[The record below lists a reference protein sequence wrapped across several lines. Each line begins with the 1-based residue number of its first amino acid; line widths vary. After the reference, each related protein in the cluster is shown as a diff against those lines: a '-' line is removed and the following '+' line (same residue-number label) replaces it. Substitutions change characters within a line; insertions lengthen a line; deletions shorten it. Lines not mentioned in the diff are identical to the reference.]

1 MNMIPNLL
9 IVDDLKSNLY
19 LLETIL
25 KKSDAN
31 LIKASSGFE
40 ALEKTKGIKIALA
53 ILDVMMPG
61 MSGFELAVKLN
72 EERIDDKIPVLFL
85 TANDGGE
92 TEVFK
97 GYDSGAVD
105 YIIKPINSHILVSK
119 VKVFLDLFNQRQ
131 LIIRDAD
138 SLKRSADELT
148 KVNEAL
154 KKSEEKYRS
163 YIDNAPNGVF
173 VVDESGR
180 YLEVNNATC
189 SITGYLKKEL
199 LTMSAYDIVLNKTQ
213 NNGPDLFL
221 SYFNTDKTKA
231 DLRFKHKNGSIR
243 WWSVESVKLA
253 ENRFLCFSQ
262 DITEK
267 KRVDEELQNSL
278 EQLHQLTQYIE
289 KVREEER
296 LAISHELHDD
306 LGQAL
311 TAVRIDLGIIKQMIS
326 DNHVILKI
334 NDISQ
339 LVKNTIITVQRLTAK
354 LRPQIIDD
362 LGLGAAIEWYTKEFA
377 TRNKIQ
383 IFLHLDP
390 GLSISA
396 DTSLT
401 IFRIMQESLTN
412 ISRYAKA
419 SRTDIWLSKDG
430 DNIIFKISDNGIG
443 ITEDEIKSRKSF
455 GIIGMKERV
464 ASLGG
469 SFKICPGKEKGT
481 EISINFPLNNMRA
494 DENSDL

>member
-1 MNMIPNLL
+1 MNPIPNLL
-9 IVDDLKSNLY
+9 IVDDKEYNLL

-25 KKSDAN
+25 KKSDVN
-31 LIKASSGFE
+31 LIKASSGIE
-40 ALEKTKGIKIALA
+40 ALEKARGIEIALA

-61 MSGFELAVKLN
+61 MNGYELAMKLN
-72 EERIDDKIPVLFL
+72 EERIDDKIPVIFL
-85 TANDGGE
+85 TANYENE
-92 TEVFK
+92 TEVCR

-105 YIIKPINSHILVSK
+105 YLIKPINIQVLVSK
-119 VKVFLDLFNQRQ
+119 VKVLLDFFNQKQ
-131 LIIRDAD
+131 HIIRSAAL
-138 SLKRSADELT
+138 LKESANELM
-148 KVNEAL
+148 KVNDAL

-173 VVDESGR
+173 VVDENGK
-180 YLEVNNATC
+180 YLEVNDAACN
-189 SITGYLKKEL
+189 ITGYSKEEL
-199 LTMSAYDIVLNKTQ
+199 LQMSVSDIIQ
-213 NNGPDLFL
+213 RESSL
-221 SYFNTDKTKA
+221 SDQDYFKSCFNIDKTKV
-231 DLRFKHKNGSIR
+231 DLCFKHKDESKH
-243 WWSVESVKLA
+243 WWSVESVRLA
-253 ENRFLCFSQ
+253 GNRFLCFTQ

-267 KRVDEELQNSL
+267 KRVNEELQSSL

-296 LAISHELHDD
+296 VAISRELHDD

-311 TAVRIDLGIIKQMIS
+311 TAVRIDLGIIKQMIF
-326 DNHVILKI
+326 DTEVISKI
-334 NDISQ
+334 NEVSK

-362 LGLGAAIEWYTKEFA
+362 LGLEAAIEWYTKEFA
-377 TRNKIQ
+377 QRNKIKV
-383 IFLHLDP
+383 FLHLDNE
-390 GLSISA
+390 LSISA
-396 DTSLT
+396 DASLS

-419 SRTDIWLSKDG
+419 SRIDIWLSKDG
-430 DNIIFKISDNGIG
+430 DTISFSISDDGIG

-481 EISINFPLNNMRA
+481 EISINFPLNNKRIY
-494 DENSDL
+494 ENSDL